1 MSTNAYEEYT
11 GRNDFAFEPRGKLP
25 YNQSIRV
32 RNLCALSN
40 GRAIPLRASKVAV
53 TSVQIIA

>member
-1 MSTNAYEEYT
+1 MSTNAYEEYIDT
-11 GRNDFAFEPRGKLP
+11 NDFAFEPRGKLP
-25 YNQSIRV
+25 YNRCIRV

-40 GRAIPLRASKVAV
+40 GRAIPMRASKVGV